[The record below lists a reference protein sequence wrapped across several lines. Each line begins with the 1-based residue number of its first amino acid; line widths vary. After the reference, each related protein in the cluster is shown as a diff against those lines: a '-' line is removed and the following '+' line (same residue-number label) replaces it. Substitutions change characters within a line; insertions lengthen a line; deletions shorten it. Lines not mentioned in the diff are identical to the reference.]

1 MKAVTIVATRAKR
14 GGNAREMEAP
24 RQYSRAATVGNQEER
39 GIVLIESTMH
49 DEFSGE
55 GELVAK
61 DKIFVRMP
69 IADKNDTTMP
79 RVRVIC
85 CDLRRLSPR
94 QLSQEH
100 LQDHSNLRVC
110 IAAVIFTLVIQ
121 LDACCHS
128 ALFTSSSSRVCF
140 PIHDTDHFCW
150 TLARR

>member
-1 MKAVTIVATRAKR
+1 MKAVTIVTTRAER
-14 GGNAREMEAP
+14 GENVREMEAP
-24 RQYSRAATVGNQEER
+24 RQYSRAATVGKQEEL
-39 GIVLIESTMH
+39 GIALIEPGMH
-49 DEFSGE
+49 DEFAGE
-55 GELVAK
+55 DELVAK

-121 LDACCHS
+121 LDACRHS
-128 ALFTSSSSRVCF
+128 AFFTSSSRRV
-140 PIHDTDHFCW
+140 
-150 TLARR
+150 LSNS